1 MVQES
6 GSLEPALDIGLEGGG
21 HDYDVASIFGNELKE
36 FSGSLDQVGVPE
48 VRLYL
53 GPCHSSLQ
61 INFTV

>member
-36 FSGSLDQVGVPE
+36 FSGSLDQVGISE
-48 VRLYL
+48 VLLYL